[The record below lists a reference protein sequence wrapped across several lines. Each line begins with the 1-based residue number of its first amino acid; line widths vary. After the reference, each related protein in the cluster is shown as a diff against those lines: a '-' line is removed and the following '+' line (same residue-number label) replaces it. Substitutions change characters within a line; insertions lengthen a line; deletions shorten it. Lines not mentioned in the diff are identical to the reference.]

1 MNKSRRVR
9 WMGQVAGMRKIRN
22 VFKNLIKQHNCK
34 RQLGIL
40 KCKLEDNIKTNLKKI
55 VCDWHSCGSG

>member
-1 MNKSRRVR
+1 
-9 WMGQVAGMRKIRN
+9 MGQVAGMRKIRN